1 VVLDGARRAKALDR
15 YWDALLDGS
24 NPDPALLVEASD
36 AALIA
41 ALQETGAP
49 PGAQRA
55 YEAALAQLHNHLDQQ
70 ADALGLASLTPRHA
84 RSHATTLGP
93 LRRSR
98 VASNGH
104 LPFPIAA
111 TGDAPVQRAAAPAIR
126 SWRAAVPSWT
136 SAAVLTLV
144 VLAIGAVF
152 VRLVVK
158 RGDASLP
165 HLAAVVDTIDGTPTS
180 SPPLLRVIVP
190 RWDPAAPTPVPLPQD
205 DVTSALSRIDLFRLT
220 LQPGT
225 AYQDPDVDIGTIV
238 TGVEQGTASVS
249 IDQPA
254 RLTRRGESTAT
265 EVPAGSTTTLAAG
278 DALVTSAGSR
288 RTLRPA
294 GAAPVTIL
302 ELSVLAFGVNGGGIQ
317 TVLTGIAPDALP
329 PGPFAMKVERI
340 ALPADGVLPLPT
352 GATVLAQVE
361 DGVVTQT
368 RGTPAAG
375 GTSPAR
381 PFTYRKPGYFVAASA
396 ADGASEVR
404 AKDGPATLLVLTIAP
419 SESPPAA

>member
-1 VVLDGARRAKALDR
+1 MALDGARRAKGLDR

-24 NPDPALLVEASD
+24 DPDPALLVEASD

-41 ALQETGAP
+41 ALQTGSP
-49 PGAQRA
+49 PGIQRA

-70 ADALGLASLTPRHA
+70 ADELGPASPTPRHA
-84 RSHATTLGP
+84 RSHATPHGP

-111 TGDAPVQRAAAPAIR
+111 TGNAPVQRAAAPAIR
-126 SWRAAVPSWT
+126 SWRAAAPSWT
-136 SAAVLTLV
+136 SAAVLILV

-158 RGDASLP
+158 REDASLP
-165 HLAAVVDTIDGTPTS
+165 HLAAVVNSIDRMQTS

-190 RWDPAAPTPVPLPQD
+190 RWDPAAPTPVPLTQD
-205 DVTSALSRIDLFRLT
+205 DTTSALSRIDLFRLT
-220 LQPGT
+220 LEPGT
-225 AYQDPDVDIGTIV
+225 AYQDPDLDIGTIV

-254 RLTRRGESTAT
+254 SLTRRGESTAT

-278 DALVTSAGSR
+278 DALVTSAGTR

-302 ELSVLAFGVNGGGIQ
+302 ELSVLAWGVNGGGLQ
-317 TVLTGIAPDALP
+317 TVLTGIAPETLP
-329 PGPFAMKVERI
+329 PGPFSVTLERVV
-340 ALPADGVLPLPT
+340 LPADGVLPLPT
-352 GATVLAQVE
+352 GATVLGQVE

-375 GTSPAR
+375 ATSPAR
-381 PFTYRKPGYFVAASA
+381 PFTYRKPGYFVAASE